1 MDDGRSPSG
10 GADKQK
16 GGKGGYVLDSRA
28 ERSGDYCRYTL
39 LMTVIRIIKTVIRII
54 IKTNIIPIL
63 ITVYNAERSGAY
75 IINDL
80 INSSL
85 LFFKEECIR

>member
-1 MDDGRSPSG
+1 
-10 GADKQK
+10 
-16 GGKGGYVLDSRA
+16 
-28 ERSGDYCRYTL
+28 
-39 LMTVIRIIKTVIRII
+39 MTNFIS
-54 IKTNIIPIL
+54 IL

>member
-1 MDDGRSPSG
+1 
-10 GADKQK
+10 
-16 GGKGGYVLDSRA
+16 
-28 ERSGDYCRYTL
+28 
-39 LMTVIRIIKTVIRII
+39 MTVIRIIKTVIRII
-54 IKTNIIPIL
+54 IKTNIIPSL

>member
-1 MDDGRSPSG
+1 MTNFI
-10 GADKQK
+10 
-16 GGKGGYVLDSRA
+16 LF
-28 ERSGDYCRYTL
+28 L
-39 LMTVIRIIKTVIRII
+39 LLLIIF
-54 IKTNIIPIL
+54 

>member
-1 MDDGRSPSG
+1 
-10 GADKQK
+10 
-16 GGKGGYVLDSRA
+16 
-28 ERSGDYCRYTL
+28 
-39 LMTVIRIIKTVIRII
+39 MTEERIIKTVIRII
-54 IKTNIIPIL
+54 KMTNIISLL